1 MKNLVR
7 IVISSA
13 QKELLLN
20 PCYGYTQNM
29 RVSPGQSLTDQPE
42 GVVREKDSSALLL
55 SAPLPFLSLSGKD
68 FLLPVNA
75 DTGSY
80 GGGPWSS

>member
-20 PCYGYTQNM
+20 PSYGYTQNM
-29 RVSPGQSLTDQPE
+29 RVSPGQSLTDGPE
-42 GVVREKDSSALLL
+42 GAAREKDSSALLL
-55 SAPLPFLSLSGKD
+55 SAPLPFLSLSGKR
-68 FLLPVNA
+68 L
-75 DTGSY
+75 
-80 GGGPWSS
+80 SSPREC